1 MDFSDIIGH
10 KRVIDNLQKAIKKG
24 TVNHSYIFEGP
35 DSTGKTLVAEV
46 FAKTLLCKEKMSF
59 PCNQCSSCIKFDS
72 HNHPDFYIET
82 STGNSIKKEQI
93 EELQKTIRI
102 FPYESEKKVYVIKD
116 AHKMTKDAQNCFL
129 KTLEEPPSYAIIILT
144 VNNSY
149 SILPTVLSRCQVI
162 RFRPVENKLIE
173 DILVKRYGQTQEKAK
188 FISSFSN
195 GVVGKAIN
203 LSQSERFNDIRNNVI
218 DIIDCILKDND
229 KYRALS
235 FVDFFEKEKDSID
248 DILDIISVWFRDILV
263 MKETNNSK
271 IITNID
277 KLDIIK
283 KQANKLSKNKINDII
298 DIVEKTKDDIKLN
311 VNYQLSLEVM
321 LLKIQEV

>member
-1 MDFSDIIGH
+1 MDFSEIIGH
-10 KRVIDNLQKAIKKG
+10 ERVIENMQKTIKKQ
-24 TVNHSYIFEGP
+24 TVSHSYIFEGP
-35 DSTGKTLVAEV
+35 DSTGKFLVAKA
-46 FAKTLLCKEKMSF
+46 FAKTLLCTVKKGF

-72 HNHPDFYIET
+72 GNHPDLYIEA
-82 STGNSIKKEQI
+82 STESSIKKEQI
-93 EELQKTIRI
+93 EELQKTIRVL
-102 FPYESEKKVYVIKD
+102 PYESEKKVYIIED
-116 AHKMTKDAQNCFL
+116 AHKMTKEAQNCFL

-144 VNNSY
+144 VNNSH

-173 DILVKRYGQTQEKAK
+173 ETLIKRYGQSQEKAK

-203 LSQSERFNDIRNNVI
+203 LSQSERFNDIRDNTI

-229 KYRALS
+229 KYRTLS
-235 FVDFFEKEKDSID
+235 FVDFFDKEKDAID

-263 MKETNNSK
+263 IKETGNSK
-271 IITNID
+271 IITNMD
-277 KLDIIK
+277 KLDTIE
-283 KQANKLSKNKINDII
+283 KQANKLSKSKINDII
-298 DIVEKTKDDIKLN
+298 DIVEKTKNDIKSN